1 MKFCPKCNVKLQTKK
16 FDDLSGSKPKTKLI
30 LSCTSCDYSQQS
42 KRIII
47 KEVSAESKP
56 AIKVVDTKTEK
67 LRSLPTTKSTCPKCR
82 HNFAYFWDKQTS
94 SLEQAS
100 TQFFR
105 CVSCSHTWR
114 AN

>member
-1 MKFCPKCNVKLQTKK
+1 MQFCPKCNAKLQTKK
-16 FDDLSGSKPKTKLI
+16 FEDTSGSKPKTKLQ
-30 LSCTSCDYSQQS
+30 LSCISCDYSQET
-42 KRIII
+42 KRVKI
-47 KEVSAESKP
+47 KEVPIEP
-56 AIKVVDTKTEK
+56 VTPIKVVDTKAEK
-67 LRSLPTTKSTCPKCR
+67 LRSLPTTKATCPKCR

>member
-1 MKFCPKCNVKLQTKK
+1 MQFCPKCNVKLQTKK
-16 FDDLSGSKPKTKLI
+16 VEDASSPKSKTKLL
-30 LSCTSCDYSQQS
+30 LSCISCDYSQEA
-42 KRIII
+42 KRVKI
-47 KEVSAESKP
+47 KEAPDEP
-56 AIKVVDTKTEK
+56 ATTIKVVEKKTGK
-67 LRSLPTTKSTCPKCR
+67 LRSLPTTKITCPKCR